1 MKKIFPIKS
10 PSDFVRG
17 FAVLKEL
24 RQHLE
29 FEEFMA
35 IYEEAGKSNGYELV
49 AAEQDGEIVAVM
61 GYRILWDLVRGKHV
75 YVDDLVS
82 TATKRSQ
89 GLGEE
94 LLSYAEEVA
103 RANGC
108 NTLRLCAVIENER
121 AIQFYDRL
129 GWTKR
134 SYAYTK
140 KLKP

>member
-1 MKKIFPIKS
+1 MTKIFHIKNQ
-10 PSDFVRG
+10 SDFVRC
-17 FAVLKEL
+17 FSVLKEL

-29 FEEFMA
+29 FEEFIA
-35 IYEEAGKSNGYELV
+35 IFEQAKKSNGYELV
-49 AAEQDGEIVAVM
+49 AAETNGEIAAVM

-103 RANGC
+103 KAEGC
-108 NTLRLCAVIENER
+108 STLRLCAVIENER
-121 AIQFYDRL
+121 AIKFYERL

-134 SYAYTK
+134 SYAFTK
-140 KLKP
+140 KLTP

>member
-1 MKKIFPIKS
+1 MTKIFPIKS

-29 FEEFMA
+29 FEEFIA

-49 AAEQDGEIVAVM
+49 AAETNGEIVAVM
-61 GYRILWDLVRGKHV
+61 GYRILWDFVRGKHI

-82 TATKRSQ
+82 TAAKRSQ

-94 LLSYAEEVA
+94 LLGYAEEVA
-103 RANGC
+103 RAKGC
-108 NTLRLCAVIENER
+108 TTLRLCAVIENER

-134 SYAYTK
+134 SYAFTK
-140 KLKP
+140 KLTP

>member
-1 MKKIFPIKS
+1 MAKIFHIKS
-10 PSDFVRG
+10 QSDFVRC
-17 FAVLKEL
+17 FPVLKEL

-29 FEEFMA
+29 FEEFIA
-35 IYEEAGKSNGYELV
+35 IYEEAGKSNGYQLV
-49 AAEQDGEIVAVM
+49 AAETNGEIAAVM

-94 LLSYAEEVA
+94 LLDYAEEVA
-103 RANGC
+103 KAEGC
-108 NTLRLCAVIENER
+108 STLRLCAFIENER
-121 AIQFYDRL
+121 AIKFYERL

-134 SYAYTK
+134 SYAFTK
-140 KLKP
+140 KLTP